1 MATTLKEFKEKVLS
15 FIEEHDKNS
24 SSLTN
29 DKDIADKINLV
40 INAKLFEIARY
51 KKIYGTETLNVNEDE
66 EVEMTDIDKD
76 IYQINKITGV
86 RFEIIGNTIIF
97 LDTGTAKVYYSKYPK
112 SITIDTNDD
121 NYKFE
126 IDTEALEIMTYGVAA
141 DLLKAD
147 VSNQYG
153 RIWDNEYQRLL
164 QTLDPRKNAGT
175 IYIGKGVDI

>member
-1 MATTLKEFKEKVLS
+1 MAITLKDFKEKVLS
-15 FIEEHDKNS
+15 FIEEYDKESNF
-24 SSLTN
+24 LTN

-51 KKIYGTETLNVNEDE
+51 KKIYGTETLEVNKDD

-86 RFEIIGNTIIF
+86 RFEIIGNIIIF
-97 LDTGTAKVYYSKYPK
+97 LETGTAKIYYSKYPRA
-112 SITIDTNDD
+112 ITVDTDD
-121 NYKFE
+121 NKYKFE
-126 IDTEALEIMTYGVAA
+126 VDTEALEVMTYGVAA